1 MQNQGLCQAE
11 GTAGVSAVGD
21 TTETTQM
28 YLRTVLELELAGV
41 PALRARLVERL
52 HHSAPAVSQTVAKLA
67 GDGLLELNE
76 PDRTLSLTDVG
87 RRVASSVLSKHI
99 LAEQMLTSLIGLDP
113 AAAHAEACNWEHVI
127 SDDVEARLR
136 ARFGPAK
143 PCPFTGPSATLKS
156 LDLSSPTETRTA
168 TASAAG

>member
-1 MQNQGLCQAE
+1 M
-11 GTAGVSAVGD
+11 SAVGD

-28 YLRTVLELELAGV
+28 YLRTVLELELAGI

-67 GDGLLELNE
+67 SDGLLELNE
-76 PDRTLSLTDVG
+76 PDRTLSLTDEG

-99 LAEQMLTSLIGLDP
+99 LAEQMLTQLIGLDP
-113 AAAHAEACNWEHVI
+113 EAAHTEACNWEHVI
-127 SDDVEARLR
+127 SDDVEAKLR
-136 ARFGPAK
+136 AHFGPAR
-143 PCPFTGPSATLKS
+143 PCPFTGPSTPVKA
-156 LDLSSPTETRTA
+156 LDLSARVDTRTA

>member
-1 MQNQGLCQAE
+1 M
-11 GTAGVSAVGD
+11 SAVGD

-87 RRVASSVLSKHI
+87 RKVASSVLSKHV
-99 LAEQMLTSLIGLDP
+99 LAEQMLTTLIGLDP
-113 AAAHAEACNWEHVI
+113 ASAHAEACNWEHVI
-127 SDDVEARLR
+127 SDDVEAKLRL
-136 ARFGPAK
+136 RFGPAER
-143 PCPFTGPSATLKS
+143 CPFTGPGGLVSQVDIST
-156 LDLSSPTETRTA
+156 PTQSRTA

>member
-1 MQNQGLCQAE
+1 MQNRAPSPARRD
-11 GTAGVSAVGD
+11 GTVSAVGD

-87 RRVASSVLSKHI
+87 RRVAKSVLSKHI
-99 LAEQMLTSLIGLDP
+99 LAEQMLTALIGLDP

-127 SDDVEARLR
+127 SDSVETKLR
-136 ARFGPAK
+136 ERFGPSE
-143 PCPFTGPSATLKS
+143 PCPFTGPSVAVQV
-156 LDLSSPTETRTA
+156 DLSTPAPARTA
-168 TASAAG
+168 TASAAS

>member
-1 MQNQGLCQAE
+1 
-11 GTAGVSAVGD
+11 
-21 TTETTQM
+21 M

-76 PDRTLSLTDVG
+76 PDRTLHLTSVG
-87 RRVASSVLSKHI
+87 RRVAASVLSKHV
-99 LAEQMLTSLIGLDP
+99 LAEQMLTALIGLDP

-127 SDDVEARLR
+127 SDDVETKLR
-136 ARFGPAK
+136 ERFGPAE
-143 PCPFTGPSATLKS
+143 PCPFTGPAETLKHV
-156 LDLSSPTETRTA
+156 DISSPAETRSPA
-168 TASAAG
+168 ASAAS

>member
-1 MQNQGLCQAE
+1 M
-11 GTAGVSAVGD
+11 SAVGD

-28 YLRTVLELELAGV
+28 YLRTVLELELAGI

-67 GDGLLELNE
+67 GDGLLQLNE

-87 RRVASSVLSKHI
+87 RRVAKSVLSKHV

-127 SDDVEARLR
+127 SDDVETKLR
-136 ARFGPAK
+136 QRFGAAER
-143 PCPFTGPSATLKS
+143 CPFTGPAVPISQV
-156 LDLSSPTETRTA
+156 DLSTPDPARTA

>member
-1 MQNQGLCQAE
+1 MHNRACGQAE

-76 PDRTLSLTDVG
+76 PDRTLHLTSIG
-87 RRVASSVLSKHI
+87 RRVAASVLSKHI
-99 LAEQMLTSLIGLDP
+99 LAEQMLTTLIGLDP
-113 AAAHAEACNWEHVI
+113 ESAHAEACNWEHVI
-127 SDDVEARLR
+127 SDEVETRLR
-136 ARFGPAK
+136 ARFGPAE
-143 PCPFTGPSATLKS
+143 PCPFTGPGATVQHLDITSA
-156 LDLSSPTETRTA
+156 TETRSPA
-168 TASAAG
+168 ASAAG

>member
-1 MQNQGLCQAE
+1 
-11 GTAGVSAVGD
+11 VSAVGD

-28 YLRTVLELELAGV
+28 YLRTVLELELAGI

-87 RRVASSVLSKHI
+87 RRVAKSVLSKHV

-113 AAAHAEACNWEHVI
+113 ASAHAEACNWEHVI
-127 SDDVEARLR
+127 SDDVEAKLR
-136 ARFGPAK
+136 QRFGPAER
-143 PCPFTGPSATLKS
+143 CPFTGPAVSVKQV
-156 LDLSSPTETRTA
+156 DLSTPTQARTA

>member
-1 MQNQGLCQAE
+1 
-11 GTAGVSAVGD
+11 VSAVGD

-87 RRVASSVLSKHI
+87 RRVASSVLSKHV
-99 LAEQMLTSLIGLDP
+99 LAEQMLTTLIGLDP

-127 SDDVEARLR
+127 SDDVELRLR
-136 ARFGPAK
+136 ERFGPADR
-143 PCPFTGPSATLKS
+143 CPFTGPLTPVQHVDITTPS
-156 LDLSSPTETRTA
+156 LPRAA

>member
-1 MQNQGLCQAE
+1 MQNRVRTIE
-11 GTAGVSAVGD
+11 GTAHVSAVGD

-76 PDRTLSLTDVG
+76 PDRTLHLTPVG
-87 RRVASSVLSKHI
+87 RRVAASVLSKHT
-99 LAEQMLTSLIGLDP
+99 LAEQMLTTLIGLDP
-113 AAAHAEACNWEHVI
+113 EAAHAEACNWEHVI
-127 SDDVEARLR
+127 SDSVEVKLR
-136 ARFGPAK
+136 ERFGAAA
-143 PCPFTGPSATLKS
+143 PCPFTGAADPVKH
-156 LDLSSPTETRTA
+156 LDITTAESRSPA
-168 TASAAG
+168 ASAVS

>member
-1 MQNQGLCQAE
+1 
-11 GTAGVSAVGD
+11 VSAVGD

-28 YLRTVLELELAGV
+28 YLRTVLELELAGI

-67 GDGLLELNE
+67 ADGLLELNE
-76 PDRTLSLTDVG
+76 PDRTLSLTPQG

-99 LAEQMLTSLIGLDP
+99 LAEQMLTQLIGLDP

-127 SDDVEARLR
+127 SDDVETRLR
-136 ARFGPAK
+136 AHFGQAR
-143 PCPFTGPSATLKS
+143 PCPFTGPSVAVTQ
-156 LDLSSPTETRTA
+156 LDLSTAEDSRTA